1 MSLAEG
7 VAGTGVA
14 SCRTRE
20 AAGWQVAARVGGTMH
35 SLLAELR
42 ASVRALGR
50 VPAYVLSTS
59 GVVALAMAL
68 ATVAYALVDPVLF
81 RPLPFPDE
89 GRLFS
94 IAPAYET
101 VPLRVAPFDA
111 APREV
116 DAWAAAIPGGVVGT
130 VSYRGRARLGP
141 AETVDAVAAGPTYL
155 EALGITPLLGGWTPN
170 DFVDPSPVRPALLTH
185 RFWMRRFAGDP
196 GVLGRSFVGDR
207 GEGIRVVGVLPPRF
221 VVPDNFIPE
230 VMLASPSPVAATLY
244 RRNSSRQVV
253 IRLPADMTVVE
264 AQTRLAEATRALSA
278 EWPAVTLAP
287 TASATARAWAGPADG
302 VTLTPLRDLIT
313 APVRTFAW
321 LVLGGVLLVLAQA
334 AFNLAGLA
342 AARTVD
348 RRREVATRRALG
360 AGPWQV
366 ARVLAMETLL
376 IVLLGTFG
384 GLVLAP
390 WAFRITLDLIPTTR
404 LIQDATLNARVVAA
418 IAVAALV
425 TFGVMAAAVSC
436 EGRRTLAR
444 AIADGGAATT
454 RRRSWMPVTQIALAT
469 VVTIASALVLA
480 SMVRIWTSD
489 RGFETDDRLVMH
501 FYLTGDRS
509 PAATESAAAR
519 FAAHPGVRQI
529 GVTAT
534 QYLLKRTLVLDSNA
548 FDPPASAER
557 HGPDSPT
564 SHFVTHGYLD
574 AAGLTLVD
582 GRWPTESE
590 FASGAAVSVVS
601 PTAAR
606 AYWGDRSAL
615 GQSLTFGERTFS
627 VVGVVNDA
635 RFVSRDKAGTGDIYA
650 PMATNLRATAAAAFV
665 RTIPGQPAGALLN
678 DFRAQ
683 CPECRIASLEPAITV
698 VNGTI
703 QTPRFRAWLFGAF
716 GLVALVISAIGI
728 VGVVAMTTA
737 RRTRE
742 IGIRLALGTTQGAIA
757 RLILREQVVLL
768 VAGLA
773 VGSLAAA
780 WTVRLLGA
788 YMYETSVYDWKTWS
802 MTMIVLVTIAG
813 ASVVWPAL
821 RAARV
826 DIVTVLRPE

>member
-1 MSLAEG
+1 
-7 VAGTGVA
+7 
-14 SCRTRE
+14 
-20 AAGWQVAARVGGTMH
+20 MH

-50 VPAYVLSTS
+50 VPAYVVSTS
-59 GVVALAMAL
+59 GVVALAIAL

-94 IAPAYET
+94 VAPAYEA
-101 VPLRVAPFDA
+101 VPLRAEPFDA

-116 DAWAAAIPGGVVGT
+116 DAWAQAIPGAVVGT

-141 AETVDAVAAGPTYL
+141 AESVNAIAAGPTYL
-155 EALGITPLLGGWTPN
+155 EALGITPLLGGWTPA

-185 RFWMRRFAGDP
+185 RFWVRRFGGDP

-207 GEGIRVVGVLPPRF
+207 GEGIRVVGILPPRF
-221 VVPDNFIPE
+221 VVPDSFVPE
-230 VMLASPSPVAATLY
+230 VVLASASTVAAPLY

-253 IRLPADMTVVE
+253 IRLPAGMTVVE
-264 AQTRLAEATRALSA
+264 AQTRLSEAARALSA

-287 TASATARAWAGPADG
+287 TASATARAWAGPAVG
-302 VTLTPLRDLIT
+302 VTVTPLRDLIT
-313 APVRTFAW
+313 APTRTFAW

-334 AFNLAGLA
+334 TFNVAGLA

-348 RRREVATRRALG
+348 RQREVATRRALG
-360 AGPWQV
+360 AGDWQI
-366 ARVLAMETLL
+366 ARVLAVETLL
-376 IVLLGTFG
+376 IVLIGTLG
-384 GLVLAP
+384 GLLLAP
-390 WAFRITLDLIPTTR
+390 WAFRVTLDLIPTTR
-404 LIQDATLNARVVAA
+404 LIQDATLNARVVVVIAA
-418 IAVAALV
+418 AALA
-425 TFGVMAAAVSC
+425 TFVVMAAAVTR
-436 EGRRTLAR
+436 EGHRALAR
-444 AIADGGAATT
+444 VLADGGASTT

-469 VVTIASALVLA
+469 VVTIACALVLA

-509 PAATESAAAR
+509 PAATETAAAR
-519 FAAHPGVRQI
+519 FAAHPGVRDI

-534 QYLLKRTLVLDSNA
+534 QYLLERMRVLGSNA
-548 FDPPASAER
+548 FASPTSAGR
-557 HGPDSPT
+557 DAADSPI

-590 FASGAAVSVVS
+590 FASGASVAVVS
-601 PTAAR
+601 PVAAR
-606 AYWGDRSAL
+606 LYWGERSAL
-615 GQSLTFGERTFS
+615 GQTLMLGDRAFS

-635 RFVSRDKAGTGDIYA
+635 RFVSRDMASTGDIYA
-650 PMATNLRATAAAAFV
+650 PIATNPRATAAAAFV
-665 RTIPGQPAGALLN
+665 RVAPDQSAGALLR

-683 CPECRIASLEPAITV
+683 CPECRIASLEPAIAV
-698 VNGTI
+698 VNSTI

-716 GLVALVISAIGI
+716 GVAALVISAIGI

-737 RRTRE
+737 RRKRE
-742 IGIRLALGTTQGAIA
+742 IGIRLALGTTHSAIA
-757 RLILREQVVLL
+757 RLILREQVVMLI
-768 VAGLA
+768 AGIVL
-773 VGSLAAA
+773 GGLAAA
-780 WTVRLLGA
+780 WTVRLLGS

-802 MTMIVLVTIAG
+802 MTLIVLVAIAG
-813 ASVVWPAL
+813 VSVVWPAL

-826 DIVTVLRPE
+826 DIVRVLRPE